1 MKSKVVL
8 DIRKNMSPKVV
19 DKNQRRKEIATSCY
33 ELIHDNGIRNLTVAQ
48 VAKTA
53 GIGKGTVYEYF
64 ENKEDIVFE
73 IITMFIVA
81 HEKKLQEITNQNI
94 STKDKLFHFF
104 YLMHEDENSNKQLN
118 IYREFL
124 AISMTNGTQEMVD
137 FNIKCRDK
145 FTDILGQ
152 IVKEG
157 ITKGEIRSETQDM
170 VSALLTFKLGLV
182 IETHTAALDAKDEIN
197 RFLDALF
204 KVIEIK
210 G

>member
-1 MKSKVVL
+1 MAIIVNKEEKRSN
-8 DIRKNMSPKVV
+8 IACSC
-19 DKNQRRKEIATSCY
+19 KEILL
-33 ELIHDNGIRNLTVAQ
+33 EHGIKNLTISQ
-48 VAKTA
+48 IAKTA
-53 GIGKGTVYEYF
+53 GVGKGTIYEYF

-81 HEKKLQEITNQNI
+81 HEQKLQEITDQNI

-104 YLMHEDENSNKQLN
+104 YLMHEDENSHQQLN

-137 FNIKCRDK
+137 FNIKCRGK

-157 ITKGEIRSETQDM
+157 ITKGEIRTEAQDM

-182 IETHTAALDAKDEIN
+182 VETHTAALDPQEEIIH
-197 RFLDALF
+197 FLDALF

-210 G
+210 EKK

>member
-1 MKSKVVL
+1 MAIIVNKEEKRSN
-8 DIRKNMSPKVV
+8 IACSC
-19 DKNQRRKEIATSCY
+19 KEILL
-33 ELIHDNGIRNLTVAQ
+33 EHGIKNLTISQ
-48 VAKTA
+48 IAKTA
-53 GIGKGTVYEYF
+53 GVGKGTIYEYF

-81 HEKKLQEITNQNI
+81 HEKRLQEITDQNI

-137 FNIKCRDK
+137 FNIKCRGK

-157 ITKGEIRSETQDM
+157 IMKGEIQTEAQEL
-170 VSALLTFKLGLV
+170 VSALLSFKLGLV
-182 IETHTAALDAKDEIN
+182 VEMHTAALDAKDEIT

-204 KVIEIK
+204 KLIEIK
-210 G
+210 EEK

>member
-1 MKSKVVL
+1 MAIIVNKEEKRSNIACSCM
-8 DIRKNMSPKVV
+8 DI
-19 DKNQRRKEIATSCY
+19 
-33 ELIHDNGIRNLTVAQ
+33 LLHHGIKNLTISQ
-48 VAKTA
+48 IAKTA
-53 GIGKGTVYEYF
+53 GVGKGTIYEYF

-81 HEKKLQEITNQNI
+81 HEQKLQEITDQNI
-94 STKDKLFHFF
+94 STKEKLFHFF
-104 YLMHEDENSNKQLN
+104 YMIHEDENSRKQLT

-124 AISMTNGTQEMVD
+124 AISMTNGTEEMVD
-137 FNIKCRDK
+137 FNIKCREK
-145 FTDILGQ
+145 FADILSQ
-152 IVKEG
+152 IVQEG

-182 IETHTAALDAKDEIN
+182 VETHTAALDAKDEIN

-204 KVIEIK
+204 QVIEIK

>member
-1 MKSKVVL
+1 MAIIVNKEEKRSN
-8 DIRKNMSPKVV
+8 IACSC
-19 DKNQRRKEIATSCY
+19 KEILL
-33 ELIHDNGIRNLTVAQ
+33 EHGIKNLTISQ
-48 VAKTA
+48 IAKTA
-53 GIGKGTVYEYF
+53 GVGKGTIYEYF

-81 HEKKLQEITNQNI
+81 HEKRLQEITDQNI

-137 FNIKCRDK
+137 FNIKCRGK

-152 IVKEG
+152 ILKEG
-157 ITKGEIRSETQDM
+157 ITKGKIQTEAQEL
-170 VSALLTFKLGLV
+170 VSALLSFKLGLV
-182 IETHTAALDAKDEIN
+182 VEMHTAALDAKDEIT

-204 KVIEIK
+204 KLIEIK
-210 G
+210 EEK

>member
-1 MKSKVVL
+1 MA
-8 DIRKNMSPKVV
+8 IIV
-19 DKNQRRKEIATSCY
+19 DKEKKRSNIACSCKEILL
-33 ELIHDNGIRNLTVAQ
+33 EHGIKNLTISQ
-48 VAKTA
+48 IAKTA
-53 GIGKGTVYEYF
+53 GVGKGTIYEYF
-64 ENKEDIVFE
+64 GNKEDIVFE

-81 HEKKLQEITNQNI
+81 HEQKLQEITDQNI

-104 YLMHEDENSNKQLN
+104 YLMHEDENSTKQLN

-137 FNIKCRDK
+137 FNIKCRGK

-157 ITKGEIRSETQDM
+157 IMKGEIRTEAQNM

-182 IETHTAALDAKDEIN
+182 VETHTAALDPKYEIIH
-197 RFLDALF
+197 FLDALF
-204 KVIEIK
+204 KLIEIK
-210 G
+210 EEK